1 MFNIMEI
8 KNMNNR
14 NEIRFKINAKPSFKY
29 NARVKRAR
37 IRALKYCFLT
47 TLIGI
52 FFTVPLFLVV
62 HGLV

>member
-8 KNMNNR
+8 KNMDNK
-14 NEIRFKINAKPSFKY
+14 NEIKFKINARPSFKN
-29 NARVKRAR
+29 NARVRRAR
-37 IRALKYCFLT
+37 VRALKYCLLT